1 MKWTLGLLSN
11 PARLKIK
18 EQAQRWDDFSKQ
30 KISEESEID
39 PRILTPRSMLVP
51 IGRDKDIWDIMEG
64 TDFGV
69 RQI

>member
-1 MKWTLGLLSN
+1 MIS
-11 PARLKIK
+11 
-18 EQAQRWDDFSKQ
+18 QSQ

-51 IGRDKDIWDIMEG
+51 IGRDKDIWGIMEG